1 MAATTSLRVRLHRAA
16 KLTAQAAHVR
26 SILTHTKITTGLIVR
41 HSRPCESES
50 PMQKSLRQTIW
61 RSGRSYLV
69 NRDTSRHYYNELQ
82 RAKVRYLSNERYE
95 VPPQEQ
101 MANAYKAYMKYK
113 AKTEDDYCEC
123 KGALHELMMSEHC
136 SALIHVPAPASL
148 PVISAYKQSLLAE
161 AKADYKA
168 KIKAII
174 RGPEPVAPCGAPNW
188 DDYYEPLTM

>member
-1 MAATTSLRVRLHRAA
+1 MSTTTSLRVRLPRTT
-16 KLTAQAAHVR
+16 KLAAQAAHVR
-26 SILTHTKITTGLIVR
+26 SILTSAKITTALIVR

-50 PMQKSLRQTIW
+50 PEQKALRQTIW

-69 NRDTSRHYYNELQ
+69 NRSTSRYYYNELQ
-82 RAKVRYLSNERYE
+82 RAKVRYLSNEHYE
-95 VPPQEQ
+95 VSPQEQ
-101 MANAYKAYMKYK
+101 MANAYKSYMKYK

-123 KGALHELMMSEHC
+123 KGALHELMISEHC
-136 SALIHVPAPASL
+136 SASVPASV
-148 PVISAYKQSLLAE
+148 PVVSAYKQSLLAE

-188 DDYYEPLTM
+188 DDYYEPLTL

>member
-1 MAATTSLRVRLHRAA
+1 V
-16 KLTAQAAHVR
+16 
-26 SILTHTKITTGLIVR
+26 
-41 HSRPCESES
+41 
-50 PMQKSLRQTIW
+50 QKSLRQTIW

-95 VPPQEQ
+95 VSPQEQ
-101 MANAYKAYMKYK
+101 MANAYKSYMKYK

-123 KGALHELMMSEHC
+123 KGALHELIMSEHC
-136 SALIHVPAPASL
+136 SALVHAPASV
-148 PVISAYKQSLLAE
+148 PVSASVSIISAYKQSLLAE

-174 RGPEPVAPCGAPNW
+174 RGPEPVAPCEAPNW